1 MVLAITLIMP
11 MFLSQS
17 NELRAQATASLAQT
31 MRLLE
36 MNTSELEDEIARE
49 LQTNPALQ
57 LLDEVRCPECGR
69 RLRAL
74 PCPTC
79 LAKRQL
85 DSGDSPI
92 VFLSPRL
99 SSMRDAAEESDDSPM
114 AERVPQTE
122 TLAEH
127 LFRQVACAI
136 NADDQRIAINILARL
151 DDRGLLLDHPADI
164 ALSLHVPLENVECV
178 LKMIQRCD
186 PVGVATRDLR
196 QSLLVQVEVL
206 SENGITHPLAQQII
220 SSCWEHLI
228 KRNYVAIARCLRA
241 PLAAAQEAALF
252 IRHNLTPY
260 PGRAWQD
267 SGRGVTPL
275 ARSVFYEPDIV
286 VSHNPRPGGP
296 LLVEVFSGMSGTLR
310 VDPEI
315 RASLNLLSD
324 DEKSNWANHID
335 RASLLTKC
343 VQQRNNTMKR
353 LAEIITIEQKAF
365 VLGNDADLKP
375 LTRAALAQRLE
386 LHESTISR
394 AVANK
399 CAALPNGR
407 IVPLSMFFDRSL
419 AVRDAVQTIIKSEKR
434 TAPLSDTKIAEMLK
448 PQGYKVARRTVAKY
462 RQMLVILPA
471 SLRGR
476 EVFLS

>member
-17 NELRAQATASLAQT
+17 NELRTQATASLAQT

-36 MNTSELEDEIARE
+36 MNTSELENEIARE

-69 RLRAL
+69 QLRAL

-122 TLAEH
+122 TLTEH

-296 LLVEVFSGMSGTLR
+296 LLVEVFSGMSGNLR

-335 RASLLTKC
+335 RA
-343 VQQRNNTMKR
+343 
-353 LAEIITIEQKAF
+353 
-365 VLGNDADLKP
+365 
-375 LTRAALAQRLE
+375 
-386 LHESTISR
+386 
-394 AVANK
+394 
-399 CAALPNGR
+399 
-407 IVPLSMFFDRSL
+407 
-419 AVRDAVQTIIKSEKR
+419 
-434 TAPLSDTKIAEMLK
+434 
-448 PQGYKVARRTVAKY
+448 
-462 RQMLVILPA
+462 
-471 SLRGR
+471 
-476 EVFLS
+476 